1 MRLAPMRYKEFTW
14 PHNPETYQVE
24 HRRQVAVHK
33 VPFGGYV
40 LQDLGAGCRVLEGE
54 GTFAGKD
61 AYATFRA
68 LEQVFD
74 QPGPGLLV
82 HPVWPASSAYF
93 VTLQLTEEPLP
104 DFVRYRFAFWEDQ
117 GGYKAGLT
125 EMLVHP
131 VWPASSAYFVTLQL
145 TEEPLP
151 DFVRYR
157 FAFWEDQGGYKAGL
171 TEIAAG
177 GTEEGGS
184 AGEASQS
191 ASSYSGT
198 YVVRKGDTLW
208 GIAGRYGVALTAL
221 IAANPQIKNP
231 NLIYPGETVVIP

>member
-104 DFVRYRFAFWEDQ
+104 DY
-117 GGYKAGLT
+117 
-125 EMLVHP
+125 
-131 VWPASSAYFVTLQL
+131 
-145 TEEPLP
+145 
-151 DFVRYR
+151 VRYR

-184 AGEASQS
+184 AGGASQP
-191 ASSYSGT
+191 APSYSGT

-208 GIAGRYGVALTAL
+208 GIAGRYGVALADL

-231 NLIYPGETVVIP
+231 NLIRVGEEVRVR